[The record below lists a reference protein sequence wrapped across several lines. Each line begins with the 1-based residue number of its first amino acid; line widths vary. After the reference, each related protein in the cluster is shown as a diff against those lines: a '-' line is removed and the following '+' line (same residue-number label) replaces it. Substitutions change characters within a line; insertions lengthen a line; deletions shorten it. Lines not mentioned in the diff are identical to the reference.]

1 MFKKEMTPQQLRA
14 YKMTFEERQI
24 WSETADRIREY
35 CSGLVPQEYS
45 QKIEYHL
52 STKDYLHYAG
62 YCKKEG
68 YYYVSEGDRG
78 ELYCLFKNADGEK
91 MQIFL
96 LENILRDVG
105 QKIELKL
112 RDKEQMRWRFYEDLE
127 KTVPGHI
134 EWVEND
140 TYVYGVKHDSRKLW
154 FEFVLGGL
162 IKTFGFE
169 KVKDIVDEYTE
180 HMNYWFSEKH
190 WDFDREEL
198 TFVEIGGSSNE
209 NY

>member
-35 CSGLVPQEYS
+35 CSGLVSQEYS

-198 TFVEIGGSSNE
+198 TFVKIGGSSNE